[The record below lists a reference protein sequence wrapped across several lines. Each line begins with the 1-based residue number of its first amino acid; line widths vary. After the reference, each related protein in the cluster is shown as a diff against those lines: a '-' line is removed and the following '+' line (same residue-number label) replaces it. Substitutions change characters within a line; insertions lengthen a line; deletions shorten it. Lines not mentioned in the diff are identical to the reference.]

1 MNKMLQSGIK
11 GTNIQDWSVFIL
23 ELSKK
28 YIHMNREKGKAV
40 TQITLD
46 DDFNVPDTKPDLIR
60 IILDKG
66 EIRLD
71 ETTITQDH
79 VWLKGVLK
87 FSLLYRSDQEEG
99 RINSMNGEIPFQE
112 SLAIDGANEYDTAKM
127 SWEMEDLSIGIINS
141 RKLSVKALVVL
152 KAVIDEIYDEDVI
165 TGAERE
171 GGIQL
176 LEDNLSAMQL
186 FLAKKDTYRFKEE
199 IVLPSNKPNIRQV
212 LWKSVQLRSV
222 EMRLFDGQLNIKG
235 ESLVF
240 VLYESEEEEEHL
252 QWMETALPFTGIIDC
267 QGCSDDMV
275 CDISYDIAGIE
286 LEAKPDYDGEE
297 RMLHLELVLDLD
309 LQVFT
314 EEEDRIVADLYATNE
329 KLMPVYQESVFEK
342 LLLRN
347 ASKCKIVEKMNLDK
361 NQEPILQ
368 ICASEGNA
376 VVEQTEI
383 VEGGIQVEGTLQ
395 MNILYVTAD
404 DRMPVASM
412 KDILPFHYLIEVPGI
427 NESCRY
433 HLQTGIDQLTTV
445 MTDSSQV
452 EVKAV
457 LGLNCIVFEQQKVHK
472 IKEVEQAPLNLEELQ
487 ESPGIIGYIAKEGDK
502 LWNIAKENY
511 TTISEIVTTN
521 QLPSEQIK
529 GGDKILIIKT
539 VG

>member
-1 MNKMLQSGIK
+1 M
-11 GTNIQDWSVFIL
+11 

-46 DDFNVPDTKPDLIR
+46 DDFNVPDMKPDLIR

-87 FSLLYRSDQEEG
+87 FSLLYRSDQEDG
-99 RINSMNGEIPFQE
+99 KINNMSGEIPFQE
-112 SLAIDGANEYDTAKM
+112 SLAIDGANEYDTAKLK
-127 SWEMEDLSIGIINS
+127 WEMEDLSIGIINS

-152 KAVIDEIYDEDVI
+152 EAVIDEIYDEDVI
-165 TGAERE
+165 TGVEQE
-171 GGIQL
+171 GTVQL
-176 LEDNLSAMQL
+176 LEDTLTAMQL

-199 IVLPSNKPNIRQV
+199 IVLPSNKPNIRQI

-222 EMRLFDGQLNIKG
+222 EMRLMDHQLHIKG
-235 ESLVF
+235 EVLAF
-240 VLYESEEEEEHL
+240 VLYEGEEEEEHL
-252 QWMETALPFTGIIDC
+252 QWMETALPFSGIIDC
-267 QGCSDDMV
+267 NGCEDDMV
-275 CDISYDIAGIE
+275 CDVSYDIAGIE

-309 LQVFT
+309 IQVFT
-314 EEEDRIVADLYATNE
+314 EEKDQMVADLYAVNE
-329 KLMPVYQESVFEK
+329 KLTPVYQESVFER

-347 ASKCKIVEKMNLDK
+347 GSKCKITEKMNLDK

-368 ICASEGNA
+368 LCASEGNA
-376 VVEQTEI
+376 VIEQTEI

-404 DRMPVASM
+404 DRMPVASI

-427 NESCRY
+427 NGSCRF
-433 HLQTGIDQLTTV
+433 HLQAGIDQLTTV

-457 LGLNCIVFEQQKVHK
+457 LSLNCIVFEQQKVKK
-472 IKEVEQAPLNLEELQ
+472 ITEVSQEPLDMEALQ
-487 ESPGIIGYIAKEGDK
+487 ESPGIIGYIAKEGDQ
-502 LWNIAKENY
+502 LWDIAKENF
-511 TTISEIVTTN
+511 TTISEIMKTN
-521 QLPSEQIK
+521 QLSSEQIK

>member
-1 MNKMLQSGIK
+1 MDL
-11 GTNIQDWSVFIL
+11 T
-23 ELSKK
+23 KK

-46 DDFNVPDTKPDLIR
+46 DDFNVPDMKPDLIR

-66 EIRLD
+66 ELMLD

-99 RINSMNGEIPFQE
+99 KINNMSGEIPFQE

-127 SWEMEDLSIGIINS
+127 KWEMEDLSIGIINS

-152 KAVIDEIYDEDVI
+152 KAVIDEIYDEELL
-165 TGAERE
+165 TGVEQE
-171 GGIQL
+171 GGVQL
-176 LEDNLSAMQL
+176 LNQSLSAMAL
-186 FLAKKDTYRFKEE
+186 FLARKDTFRFKEE
-199 IVLPSNKPNIRQV
+199 IMLPSNKPNIRQV
-212 LWKSVQLRSV
+212 LWKSVQLRGM
-222 EMRLFDGQLNIKG
+222 ETRLMDQQLHLKG
-235 ESLVF
+235 EALVF
-240 VLYESEEEEEHL
+240 ALYEGEEEEEHL
-252 QWMETALPFTGIIDC
+252 QWMETALPFSGVIDC
-267 QGCSDDMV
+267 NGCTEDMIADV
-275 CDISYDIAGIE
+275 SYDVSAIE
-286 LEAKPDYDGEE
+286 LEVKPDYDGEE

-309 LQVFT
+309 IQIFT
-314 EEEDRIVADLYATNE
+314 EEENHIVSDLYAVNE
-329 KLMPVYQESVFEK
+329 KLTPIYQDTIFEK

-347 ASKCKIVEKMNLDK
+347 ASKCKISEKMNIDK

-368 ICASEGNA
+368 ICASEGYA
-376 VVEQTEI
+376 VAERAEI

-395 MNILYVTAD
+395 VTILYVTSD

-412 KDILPFHYLIEVPGI
+412 KDLLPFHYLIEVPGI
-427 NESCRY
+427 NKDCRY

-457 LGLNCIVFEQQKVHK
+457 LSLNCIVFQQQQVKK
-472 IKEVEQAPLNLEELQ
+472 ITDVQQEPLDMEELQ
-487 ESPGIIGYIAKEGDK
+487 ESPGIIGYIAKEGDQ
-502 LWNIAKENY
+502 LWDIAKENF
-511 TTISEIVTTN
+511 TTISEIVKTN
-521 QLPSEQIK
+521 QLSSEQIRA
-529 GGDKILIIKT
+529 GDKILIIKT

>member
-1 MNKMLQSGIK
+1 MNKMLQFGIK
-11 GTNIQDWSVFIL
+11 CTNIQDWSVFIL

-99 RINSMNGEIPFQE
+99 KINSMNGEIPFQE
-112 SLAIDGANEYDTAKM
+112 SLAIDGANEYDTARM

-176 LEDNLSAMQL
+176 LEDKLSAMQL

-235 ESLVF
+235 EALVF
-240 VLYESEEEEEHL
+240 VLYEGEEEEEHL
-252 QWMETALPFTGIIDC
+252 QWMETALPFTGIIEC
-267 QGCSDDMV
+267 NGCSDDMI

-297 RMLHLELVLDLD
+297 RMLHLELVLDLE

-329 KLMPVYQESVFEK
+329 KLTPVYQESVFEK

-347 ASKCKIVEKMNLDK
+347 ASKCKIVEKMSLDK

-427 NESCRY
+427 NDSCRY

-472 IKEVEQAPLNLEELQ
+472 ITEVEQEPLNMEELQ
-487 ESPGIIGYIAKEGDK
+487 ESPGIIGYIAKDGDK

>member
-1 MNKMLQSGIK
+1 M
-11 GTNIQDWSVFIL
+11 D
-23 ELSKK
+23 LSKK
-28 YIHMNREKGKAV
+28 YIHMNQEKGKAV

-46 DDFNVPDTKPDLIR
+46 DDFNVPDMKPDLIR

-87 FSLLYRSDQEEG
+87 FSLLYRSDQEAG
-99 RINSMNGEIPFQE
+99 KISSMSGEIPFQE

-152 KAVIDEIYDEDVI
+152 KAVIDEIYDEDVV
-165 TGAERE
+165 TGVE
-171 GGIQL
+171 GESGVQL
-176 LEDNLSAMQL
+176 LENTLSAMQL

-199 IVLPSNKPNIRQV
+199 IVLPSNKPNIRQI

-222 EMRLFDGQLNIKG
+222 EMRLSDHQLGIKG
-235 ESLVF
+235 EVLVF
-240 VLYESEEEEEHL
+240 VLYEGEEEEEHL
-252 QWMETALPFTGIIDC
+252 QWMETALPFSGAIDC
-267 QGCSDDMV
+267 NGCEDDMV
-275 CDISYDIAGIE
+275 CDVSYDIAGIE

-297 RMLHLELVLDLD
+297 RMLHLELVLDLEI
-309 LQVFT
+309 QVFT
-314 EEEDRIVADLYATNE
+314 EEEDRIVEDLYAVNE
-329 KLMPVYQESVFEK
+329 KLTPVYQESIFEK
-342 LLLRN
+342 LLMRN
-347 ASKCKIVEKMNLDK
+347 GSKCKIAEKMNLDK

-395 MNILYVTAD
+395 MNILYVTSD

-412 KDILPFHYLIEVPGI
+412 KDILPFHYLIEAPGI
-427 NESCRY
+427 NESCRF

-457 LGLNCIVFEQQKVHK
+457 LNLNCVVFEQQKVRK
-472 IKEVEQAPLNLEELQ
+472 ITEVVQEPLNIEELQ
-487 ESPGIIGYIAKEGDK
+487 ESPGIIGYIVKEGDK
-502 LWNIAKENY
+502 LWDIAKENF
-511 TTISEIVTTN
+511 TTISEIVKTN
-521 QLPSEQIK
+521 QLSSEQVK
-529 GGDKILIIKT
+529 SGDKILIIKT